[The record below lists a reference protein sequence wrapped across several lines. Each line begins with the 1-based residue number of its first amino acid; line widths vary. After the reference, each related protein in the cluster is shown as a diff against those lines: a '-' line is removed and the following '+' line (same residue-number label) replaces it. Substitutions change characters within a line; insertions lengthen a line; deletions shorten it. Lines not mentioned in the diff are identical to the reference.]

1 VGSCDFILYSTRFE
15 VVNYLMINI
24 FSFTI
29 KSYSFEVFAS
39 LVLDKGLV
47 IFDVSKNV
55 LFSHEVNLSMLCYT
69 SCEANIV
76 AFSFN
81 SSSSS

>member
-1 VGSCDFILYSTRFE
+1 
-15 VVNYLMINI
+15 MINI

-39 LVLDKGLV
+39 LVLDKDLV

-55 LFSHEVNLSMLCYT
+55 LFPHEVDLSMLCCT
-69 SCEANIV
+69 SC
-76 AFSFN
+76 
-81 SSSSS
+81 